1 MTAEVCGK
9 PYWVGVSRATVTTD
23 GKQRRCIN
31 TIKRTRGIA
40 LTIDPANICL
50 NLILPRDVR
59 EARTSLGVWALHK
72 GPAHLGSQMG
82 HCTPMRVKARTTQS
96 MILPIWHIQ
105 NFILTLEDKVPY
117 SELLM
122 WSSPLRFFCFHVSGS
137 SS

>member
-59 EARTSLGVWALHK
+59 SMLYARKKPDGLRLYSFCIAIDGRDST
-72 GPAHLGSQMG
+72 
-82 HCTPMRVKARTTQS
+82 RVYLNVRN
-96 MILPIWHIQ
+96 P
-105 NFILTLEDKVPY
+105 NILTSTD
-117 SELLM
+117 
-122 WSSPLRFFCFHVSGS
+122 
-137 SS
+137 